1 MTKAAGQSRLHIV
14 HVDMDAFFAA
24 VEQRDRPELRG
35 RPVVVGGSP
44 QGRGVVAT
52 ASYEARRFGIHS
64 AMPAARAYRLCP
76 QAVFLEPDFARYN
89 RVSEQIRRIMGEF
102 ARAIEPVSID
112 EAFLDVDGSD
122 GVEVG
127 RSLKTAIR
135 ERVGLTASVGVSYN
149 KFLAKLAS
157 DLEKPDGFTVIDPAR
172 AAELLPELPVRRLWG
187 VGPRTEK
194 RLADFGIEKIGELA
208 AADPALLR
216 RLFGRRAG
224 EVLRLAQGIDDTPVV
239 TEWEARS
246 IGEETTFPADVG
258 DETMLVNRLY
268 LFAQA
273 IARRLRRDGMLA
285 RTVTVKLRFPD
296 FQTITRSRTRATP
309 TNDPEAIHRDACA
322 CLARA
327 ELRGRKVRLL
337 GLQVSGI
344 VHPGEPLQLRFELD

>member
-1 MTKAAGQSRLHIV
+1 MTGLHVV

-24 VEQRDRPELRG
+24 VEQRDKPDLRG
-35 RPVVVGGSP
+35 KPVVVGGSP

-76 QAVFLEPDFARYN
+76 QAIFLEPDFARYN

-102 ARAIEPVSID
+102 AQAIEPVSID
-112 EAFLDVDGSD
+112 EAFLDVGEAD

-127 RSLKTAIR
+127 RALKAAIR
-135 ERVGLTASVGVSYN
+135 ERVGLAASVGVAYN

-157 DLEKPDGFTVIDPAR
+157 DLEKPDGFTVLDPAR
-172 AAELLPELPVRRLWG
+172 AAELLPGLPVRRIWG
-187 VGPRTEK
+187 IGPRSEK
-194 RLADFGIEKIGELA
+194 RLMDFGIQTIGDLTA
-208 AADPALLR
+208 ASPAMLR
-216 RLFGRRAG
+216 QLFGRRAG

-258 DETMLVNRLY
+258 EESRLANRLY
-268 LFAQA
+268 LFAQT
-273 IARRLRRDGMLA
+273 IARRLRRDRLLV
-285 RTVTVKLRFPD
+285 RTVTVKLKFPD

-309 TNDPEAIHRDACA
+309 TDDPEAIHRDACA
-322 CLARA
+322 CLART
-327 ELRGRKVRLL
+327 ELHGRKVRLL

-344 VHPGEPLQLRFELD
+344 VHPGESLQLRFELE